1 MGCTPAQCRTSC
13 PRLHAARNTENNGCP
28 RTLDIQ
34 RVAILRQG
42 AEDGIMIGAGRRA
55 AVVGAGVGPRVAG
68 CAALCSSLV
77 PSVPGLQRRLAHA
90 GIGVDEEY
98 GIPTVGLTECI
109 QRSGIVERMV
119 SALQGPGYFVETG
132 VLGAAVSTAMRE
144 DAVRLWVPP
153 RLTRV
158 ALAPPLVPVP
168 SVPHGS
174 SVNPTT

>member
-1 MGCTPAQCRTSC
+1 M
-13 PRLHAARNTENNGCP
+13 
-28 RTLDIQ
+28 
-34 RVAILRQG
+34 
-42 AEDGIMIGAGRRA
+42 
-55 AVVGAGVGPRVAG
+55 
-68 CAALCSSLV
+68 
-77 PSVPGLQRRLAHA
+77 AHA